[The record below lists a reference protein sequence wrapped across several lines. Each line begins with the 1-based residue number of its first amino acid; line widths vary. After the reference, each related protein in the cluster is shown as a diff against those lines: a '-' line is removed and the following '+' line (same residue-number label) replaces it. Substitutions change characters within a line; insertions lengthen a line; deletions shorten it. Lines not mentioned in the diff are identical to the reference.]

1 MALNNVS
8 IPVAL
13 LVKVRV
19 KGVEKLKPI
28 VDRSML
34 FSLCARRGSGQATFV
49 VFFGFLDDRHEFL
62 LVCEN
67 SPPRFERG
75 TIKDRRPKFLDAA
88 SLDNDWLKRD
98 AQWEIHEER
107 EFLRNL

>member
-1 MALNNVS
+1 MALDNIS

-13 LVKVRV
+13 LVGVRV

-34 FSLCARRGSGQATFV
+34 FSLCVRN
-49 VFFGFLDDRHEFL
+49 DRHEFL

-67 SPPRFERG
+67 SPPIFERG
-75 TIKDRRPKFLDAA
+75 TIKDRHPRVLDAA